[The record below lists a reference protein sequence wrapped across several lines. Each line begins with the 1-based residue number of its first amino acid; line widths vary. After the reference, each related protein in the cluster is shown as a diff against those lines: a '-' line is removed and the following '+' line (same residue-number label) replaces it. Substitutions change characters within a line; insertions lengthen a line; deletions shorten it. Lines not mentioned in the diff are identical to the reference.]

1 VREGLVIWP
10 AFPIALTGSVDRNS
24 LVEVSDNIM
33 AALEHKDRV
42 YHIDLK
48 QIPNSLLKA
57 IAAALAEPFP
67 GLKGVALQ
75 VESNH
80 KMEAV
85 LPNALLGGSA
95 PRLQTLRLFGIPF
108 PAIPKLLLSAPE
120 LVSLQLWDI
129 PHSAYFSPDD
139 MVTCLSTLMGLNV
152 LYLGFRSPL
161 SRTDRGT
168 PRLLSPTR
176 VHLHVLS
183 TLEFKGV
190 SEYFEDLAAQID
202 APRLNTLFIFLF
214 NQLIFET
221 PQLVQFICRTDELN
235 LKAPNR
241 ADLLFHDDF
250 VKFSLFSQAHTT
262 NCGRLEIVLESKVS
276 EWQLSSVA
284 QVCNSFLF
292 PLSALENLS
301 IYDSKSVSRFPFGSP
316 WHQGMDS
323 TQWLELLHPFNAMKN
338 LYLSNGLVQHVL
350 PALHSHDDEAG
361 ITEVL
366 PALQNLLIEDFDPY
380 PPWVPVRKEIREFVD
395 ARVLYGHP
403 MSVYRWLVFGES
415 GFLNTYINMF
425 SKNPPQKGQNAAA
438 CRD

>member
-1 VREGLVIWP
+1 
-10 AFPIALTGSVDRNS
+10 
-24 LVEVSDNIM
+24 M

-48 QIPNSLLKA
+48 QIPDSLSKA

-67 GLKGVALQ
+67 ALKGVALQ

-80 KMEAV
+80 KMEPV

-95 PRLQTLRLFGIPF
+95 PRLQTLRLFGVPF
-108 PAIPKLLLSAPE
+108 PAIPKLLLSAPD
-120 LVSLQLWDI
+120 LVSLHLWDI

-139 MVTCLSTLMGLNV
+139 MVTCLSTLMHLNV

-161 SRTDRGT
+161 SRTDRAA
-168 PRLLSPTR
+168 PRLRSPTR
-176 VHLHVLS
+176 AVLPVLF

-202 APRLNTLFIFLF
+202 APRLNTLFILFF

-221 PQLVQFICRTDELN
+221 PQLVQFISRTDGPN

-241 ADLLFHDDF
+241 ADLFFHDDF
-250 VKFSLFSQAHTT
+250 VKFSLFPQAQTT

-284 QVCNSFLF
+284 QVCNSFSF
-292 PLSALENLS
+292 PLFALENVS
-301 IYDSKSVSRFPFGSP
+301 IYDSKNVSRFHFGSP
-316 WHQGMDS
+316 WQEGMDS

-338 LYLSNGLVQHVL
+338 LYLSNELVQHVL
-350 PALHSHDDEAG
+350 PALHFHDEEAG

-366 PALQNLLIEDFDPY
+366 PALQNILIEDFDPY
-380 PPWVPVRKEIREFVD
+380 PPWLPIRKEIREFVD
-395 ARVLYGHP
+395 ARVLYGYP
-403 MSVYRWLVFGES
+403 VSVYRWLVSGES
-415 GFLNTYINMF
+415 GFFNIYINMF
-425 SKNPPQKGQNAAA
+425 LKILHRRGRTPPLAGIAFTTVEVL
-438 CRD
+438 